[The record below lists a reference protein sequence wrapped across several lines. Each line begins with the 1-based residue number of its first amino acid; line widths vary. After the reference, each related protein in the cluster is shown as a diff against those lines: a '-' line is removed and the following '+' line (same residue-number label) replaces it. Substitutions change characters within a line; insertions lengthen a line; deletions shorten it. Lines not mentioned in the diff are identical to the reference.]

1 MKKVDRFLN
10 SGILIEILSHV
21 PAKDLLS
28 LKRVCKEWHHVI
40 SSRCFVE
47 AQLQRTKEEAL
58 NGFIFQE
65 KFMWC
70 NEDIK
75 TISYISVEVTTKGG
89 SKLEWPWPITHYDRN
104 NCLRSMVLALAF
116 DFDPS
121 KGFVEKFKLVR
132 VKLVE
137 VEGEEEEAQE
147 EEEEGE
153 GELFITFELYS
164 SEKGAWKTCNEI
176 CQCYNMINNGGIYI
190 GGVMHWLNGDNVLTF
205 NVENEL
211 SWLVL
216 APVPASEFMMVP
228 EACIGESEGRLH
240 YVVVS
245 EQGVHVWCLEDYY
258 DYKWAIV
265 YCKPLEEIEGEWPL
279 FLNLKSHAL
288 EKVNGP
294 WVNPLAFKDGLL
306 LIKVCVSL
314 YLFDV
319 KNNSMTKACSIQDLK
334 SQCMFNPTVIAHS
347 LSLVHLSPA

>member
-1 MKKVDRFLN
+1 M
-10 SGILIEILSHV
+10 
-21 PAKDLLS
+21 
-28 LKRVCKEWHHVI
+28 
-40 SSRCFVE
+40 
-47 AQLQRTKEEAL
+47 
-58 NGFIFQE
+58 
-65 KFMWC
+65 
-70 NEDIK
+70 
-75 TISYISVEVTTKGG
+75 
-89 SKLEWPWPITHYDRN
+89 EWPWPITHYDRN

-245 EQGVHVWCLEDYY
+245 EQGVHVWCPGILFN
-258 DYKWAIV
+258 V
-265 YCKPLEEIEGEWPL
+265 CSVLVFPLSVSPVSVLG
-279 FLNLKSHAL
+279 
-288 EKVNGP
+288 V
-294 WVNPLAFKDGLL
+294 LL
-306 LIKVCVSL
+306 
-314 YLFDV
+314 
-319 KNNSMTKACSIQDLK
+319 
-334 SQCMFNPTVIAHS
+334 
-347 LSLVHLSPA
+347 